1 MLYNLDEKENVRC
14 FSTELHEDDYQ
25 IDFQGG
31 ELHGVLV
38 ISENKTETQ
47 YYTIIP
53 KGSESKLT
61 KSIITMAFKKLLR
74 VDPKQ
79 FAEAFEM
86 LKKCNPDYYKAVFG
100 EVYKEEF

>member
-53 KGSESKLT
+53 KGSESEWQK
-61 KSIITMAFKKLLR
+61 
-74 VDPKQ
+74 
-79 FAEAFEM
+79 
-86 LKKCNPDYYKAVFG
+86 
-100 EVYKEEF
+100 

>member
-53 KGSESKLT
+53 KGS
-61 KSIITMAFKKLLR
+61 
-74 VDPKQ
+74 
-79 FAEAFEM
+79 
-86 LKKCNPDYYKAVFG
+86 
-100 EVYKEEF
+100 